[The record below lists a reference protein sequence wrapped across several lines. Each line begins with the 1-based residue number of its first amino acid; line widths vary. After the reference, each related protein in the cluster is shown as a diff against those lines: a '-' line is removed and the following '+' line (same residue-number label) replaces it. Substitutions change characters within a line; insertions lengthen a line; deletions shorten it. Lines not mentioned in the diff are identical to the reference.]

1 MKDSRILLAAATVAT
16 MAIEHE
22 DIMELKRVFDDRYVL
37 QHDCNDTQERI
48 NKKLAN
54 DDKRIE
60 VMLNDFKVIKWLIT
74 TVAATGIGT
83 LVAAILQLVLK

>member
-1 MKDSRILLAAATVAT
+1 

-48 NKKLAN
+48 TKKLAN
-54 DDKRIE
+54 DAKRIE